1 MNFAKRDE
9 PSPTPSDAAWRRR
22 FVSSLFHELGQ
33 PLTALHC
40 SLELALRKPS
50 SRKELRNSLQQAME
64 LSTRLLRLTTQER
77 QMADA
82 EDPGDPVPMD
92 LSDVVRVI
100 AEELHPVAESLRK
113 RVLVAAS
120 SPGVICADRERM
132 QRALFAVTDL
142 FLNRL
147 KARQNLLLA
156 VAQYGEVVMC
166 YVGGHACP
174 IPTATDAHA
183 LRAFQIDVP
192 TRIISRM
199 VAAAGGAMR
208 ELFFVNHCACVLSFP
223 AYMGT
228 EPVSAEAAKNF
239 TS

>member
-9 PSPTPSDAAWRRR
+9 PRPTASDAEWRRR

-50 SRKELRNSLQQAME
+50 TMKELRNSLQQAME
-64 LSTRLLRLTTQER
+64 LSTRLLTLTAQER

-82 EDPGDPVPMD
+82 EDAGDPAPMD
-92 LSDVVRVI
+92 LSDAVRVV
-100 AEELHPVAESLRK
+100 AEEIHPVAESLRK

-120 SPGVICADRERM
+120 SPVIIYADRERM
-132 QRALFAVTDL
+132 QRALFAATDL
-142 FLNRL
+142 CLHRL
-147 KARQNLLLA
+147 AARQNLLLA
-156 VAQYGEVVMC
+156 VAPHEKVVMC

-183 LRAFQIDVP
+183 LRAFGVDVP
-192 TRIISRM
+192 TRVISRM
-199 VAAAGGAMR
+199 VAAGGGSMR
-208 ELFFVNHCACVLSFP
+208 EHFFVNHCACVLSFP
-223 AYMGT
+223 AHIAAQT
-228 EPVSAEAAKNF
+228 VSADTARNF
-239 TS
+239 TF